1 MIISEYTE
9 GNRNA
14 KVLKMNK
21 GGFLVLLW
29 DANREIDEHT
39 TFYDLELAEDFAED
53 WVMKYVNITL

>member
-39 TFYDLELAEDFAED
+39 TFHDLELAEDFAED
-53 WVMKYVNITL
+53 WVMKYVTI